1 MFTFG
6 NNQNIRLMGQDKFS
20 FFSES
25 HVTVPGDDLHGFA
38 VRVPA
43 RLVMI
48 VKGTEFYLKRD
59 ATALCVYKQKRK
71 Q

>member
-1 MFTFG
+1 
-6 NNQNIRLMGQDKFS
+6 MGQYEVG
-20 FFSES
+20 FFSKS
-25 HVTVPGDDLHGFA
+25 HIAVPGDDLHGFA